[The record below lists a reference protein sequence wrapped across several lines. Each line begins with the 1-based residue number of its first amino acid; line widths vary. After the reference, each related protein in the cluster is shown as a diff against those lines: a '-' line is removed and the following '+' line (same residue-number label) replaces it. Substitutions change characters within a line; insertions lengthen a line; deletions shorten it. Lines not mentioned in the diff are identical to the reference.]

1 MTSPPFRGTIGEYST
16 TGGISTPYFTYET
29 DITYPDVGPDQ
40 ALDHRGLLRI
50 LQEAAAIASDNCG
63 YGMKD
68 IPRTGVCWLLSS
80 WRVELLE
87 RPAWR
92 SHLTV
97 RTWPRSLDGFHSDRD
112 FLVYH
117 GEVLAARATSRWFL
131 ISAATGRIARITEKI
146 RGAYML
152 GSRTLYDT
160 PVPTSGKTPDG
171 TPVAFS
177 TVAGRRDIDTNHH
190 VNNIHYLD
198 YALEALPEDVLAHL
212 PSTLEVS
219 YRRQILLGTPIRCLY
234 SLTDDGRHQV
244 EIQSGEG
251 DRLVRHAF
259 VWLYNTDRGDTP

>member
-1 MTSPPFRGTIGEYST
+1 M
-16 TGGISTPYFTYET
+16 
-29 DITYPDVGPDQ
+29 GPDQ

-50 LQEAAAIASDNCG
+50 LQEAAAIASDDCG

-68 IPRTGVCWLLSS
+68 VPRTGVCWLLSS
-80 WRVELLE
+80 WRVELLK

-92 SHLTV
+92 SHLIV
-97 RTWPRSLDGFHSDRD
+97 RTWPRSLDGFLSDRD

-117 GEVLAARATSRWFL
+117 GEELAARATSRWLL
-131 ISAATGRIARITEKI
+131 INAATGRIARITEKV
-146 RGAYML
+146 RGAYAL
-152 GSRTLYDT
+152 DSRALYHT
-160 PVPTSGKTPDG
+160 PVPSSGKTPAG
-171 TPVAFS
+171 TPAAFS
-177 TVAGRRDIDTNHH
+177 TVAGRRDIDINHH

-234 SLTDDGRHQV
+234 SVTGDGRHQV

-251 DRLVRHAF
+251 DKLVRHAF
-259 VWLYNTDRGDTP
+259 IWLYDINQEDTL

>member
-1 MTSPPFRGTIGEYST
+1 M
-16 TGGISTPYFTYET
+16 
-29 DITYPDVGPDQ
+29 
-40 ALDHRGLLRI
+40 LRI
-50 LQEAAAIASDNCG
+50 LQEAAAIASDDCG

-68 IPRTGVCWLLSS
+68 VPRTGVCWLLSS
-80 WRVELLE
+80 WRVELLA

-97 RTWPRSLDGFHSDRD
+97 RTWPRSLDGFLSDRD

-117 GEVLAARATSRWFL
+117 GEALAAKATSRWL
-131 ISAATGRIARITEKI
+131 LMNAATGRIARITEKI
-146 RGAYML
+146 RGAYAL
-152 GSRTLYDT
+152 DNRALYDT
-160 PVPTSGKTPDG
+160 PVPSNGRTPAG
-171 TPVAFS
+171 TPAAFS

-198 YALEALPEDVLAHL
+198 YALEALPEEVLAHL

-234 SLTDDGRHQV
+234 SLTGDGRHQV

-251 DRLVRHAF
+251 DKLVRHAF
-259 VWLYNTDRGDTP
+259 IWLYDANQEDTL